1 MDKNYHI
8 GVLIGNV
15 HTQHPMELIEG
26 ICEAARDENVYVTFF
41 VGAQGNALDYW
52 NEYDNELFAYNYQY
66 NSFYDYSLIAGL
78 DAMIISYGT
87 LCIYLE
93 RDDREAFASK
103 FRSVPLVILEEYDE
117 DSCDSFMISD
127 NYGGMRAVMEHL
139 MGEHGYRRILYL
151 SGPKNNTDSNER
163 EKAYRDVMAAYGEM
177 VTDSMV
183 EYGDYS
189 SEVEALAE
197 RLLDHHPDAQA
208 IVAANDEMALSIY
221 RVCQKRGLIV
231 GKDLAVTGYDDV
243 KFAQRMDPPLT
254 TVNQDGLVM
263 GYRALKCAVNLCK
276 DPAPVKMKIPAQ
288 IVGRFSCGCRTVAS
302 DMADQ
307 LKECFDRM
315 EETDESRKE
324 IAIRQV
330 TDLSASSSFQ
340 SIASEKD
347 LACGKEYFQ
356 ALIDLI
362 AHLPLE
368 GAGQKEAQEA
378 VSEAVRIL
386 QKLCESKGV
395 GTLDFSGFTGSFH
408 RLMNCYLKKAKY
420 MKLHAL
426 LGQILQASDNYL
438 QSYVMRAG
446 EEKVNLLLNRSWTG
460 PATILYMIEKVDQE
474 EAFYQLAL
482 DNIISQGAK
491 SAYLYLLPQPLR
503 CDRNAAFTCPEKL
516 FLAAKYAEGQMQTYE
531 KNARPCITAKD
542 GFAAHY
548 PKTPGHTFVA
558 FILFAKTYQ
567 YGVMVCEIE
576 AASIGLLYGVALQIS
591 TAQAYM
597 QISKQE
603 NETKQKL
610 YATLEELKE
619 KNQVLGFVSAT
630 DALTGLYN
638 RRGFMERA
646 MNEVGDHAGKT
657 AVLLFSDLDHLK
669 QINDVFGHEAGDF
682 ALVHAAK
689 ILKETIEGYGAVSTM
704 CGRTGGDEFLSVMV
718 CEDQP
723 DTEAILASL
732 KQACNAFNETSK
744 KPYYVEFST
753 GCFAFTCSVGFS
765 VPELAGKA
773 DALLYEAK
781 KSRRQSVLREDG

>member
-78 DAMIISYGT
+78 DALIISYGT

-93 RDDREAFASK
+93 GDDREAFARK
-103 FRSVPLVILEEYDE
+103 FRSVPLMILEEYDE

-163 EKAYRDVMAAYGEM
+163 EKAYRDVMAAYGET

-221 RVCQKRGLIV
+221 RVCQKRGIVV

-243 KFAQRMDPPLT
+243 QFAQRMDPPLT

-263 GYRALKCAVNLCK
+263 GYRALKCAVGLCK
-276 DPAPVKMKIPAQ
+276 DPTPVKMKIPAQ
-288 IVGRFSCGCRTVAS
+288 FLNRCSCGCRTDVS
-302 DMADQ
+302 DTADGFE
-307 LKECFDRM
+307 ECFARM
-315 EETDESRKE
+315 EEADAAQKKALFSEVAD
-324 IAIRQV
+324 I
-330 TDLSASSSFQ
+330 SARSSFQ

-347 LACGKEYFQ
+347 LAAGKEYYLTLMN
-356 ALIDLI
+356 LIERI
-362 AHLPLE
+362 AEEDPE
-368 GAGQKEAQEA
+368 QTDVQNAID
-378 VSEAVRIL
+378 EAVRIL
-386 QKLCESKGV
+386 QKLCESRGNR
-395 GTLDFSGFTGSFH
+395 TLNFSGFTRNFH
-408 RLMNCYLKKAKY
+408 RLMNCYLQKTKY
-420 MKLHAL
+420 TGSQAL
-426 LGQILQASDNYL
+426 YGLILQASDTYL

-460 PATILYMIEKVDQE
+460 PATILHMIEKVDRE

-482 DNIISQGAK
+482 ENIISQGAK
-491 SAYLYLLPQPLR
+491 SAYLYLLPEPLK
-503 CDRNAAFTCPEKL
+503 CDRSSEFVCPEKML
-516 FLAAKYAEGQMQTYE
+516 LVAKYADGQVQTFE
-531 KNARPCITAKD
+531 KGTRPCITAKE

-548 PKTPGHTFVA
+548 PETPGHTFVA

-567 YGVMVCEIE
+567 YGIMLCEIE

-597 QISKQE
+597 QISKRE

-619 KNQVLGFVSAT
+619 KNQVLGFISAT

-682 ALVHAAK
+682 ALINASK
-689 ILKETIEGYGAVSTM
+689 ILKETIEGFGGVTSIS
-704 CGRTGGDEFLSVMV
+704 GRTGGDEFLSVMI
-718 CEDQP
+718 CENEP
-723 DTEAILASL
+723 DTKEILAAL
-732 KQACNAFNETSK
+732 KQACNQFNDTSE
-744 KPYYVEFST
+744 KPFYVEFST
-753 GCFAFTCSVGFS
+753 GCFTFTCVKGFS
-765 VPELAGKA
+765 IPELAGKA
-773 DALLYEAK
+773 DACLYEAK
-781 KSRRQSVLREDG
+781 KSRRSSVLREDG